1 MMDKK
6 DFWKDKKNA
15 EDINKKQLEKQLK
28 PIENDKNNANAKIF
42 LKSGFLNKLDLK
54 AKEKKWWNLRAW

>member
-1 MMDKK
+1 M
-6 DFWKDKKNA
+6 
-15 EDINKKQLEKQLK
+15 EKQLK

-54 AKEKKWWNLRAW
+54 AKEKKWWDLRAS